1 MSPELRFCFK
11 GSRNYVHGTDIVA
24 SLLKQFPNG
33 LITDLDVKFNGVVLT
48 NLVMTEGTE
57 QTNAKVNVRLLID
70 GLPKVLKLTE
80 NAQEINCRYDYD
92 EDKIITDCHLDIES
106 QHIKQKSLT
115 SYTLCENFV
124 AMNKALLQALFP
136 DEDGKW
142 YFTRLEQK
150 RIVPNDTLITV
161 KLIKNF
167 NFRLT
172 KSDILIGDEVIGSV
186 YFTMV
191 RG

>member
-1 MSPELRFCFK
+1 MNPELNFCFK

-24 SLLKQFPNG
+24 SLLQSFSNG
-33 LITDLDVKFNGVVLT
+33 LITNLDVKFNGVALT
-48 NLVMTEGTE
+48 NLVITEGSE
-57 QTNAKVNVRLLID
+57 QADAKVNVRLLVD
-70 GLPKVLKLTE
+70 GLPKVLQLIESTE
-80 NAQEINCRYDYD
+80 QIECRYDYD
-92 EDKIITDCHLDIES
+92 EDKIISDCNLDIES
-106 QHIKQKSLT
+106 QCVELNSVT
-115 SYTLCENFV
+115 GFTLCENFV

-136 DEDGKW
+136 DEKGKW

-150 RIVPNDTLITV
+150 RIIPNDTLITV

-172 KSDILIGDEVIGSV
+172 KSDILVGDDVIGSV

-191 RG
+191 RS